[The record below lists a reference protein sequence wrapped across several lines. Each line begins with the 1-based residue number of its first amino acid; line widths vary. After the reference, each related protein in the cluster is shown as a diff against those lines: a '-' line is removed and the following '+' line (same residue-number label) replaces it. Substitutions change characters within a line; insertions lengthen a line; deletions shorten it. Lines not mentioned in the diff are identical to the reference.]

1 MKTPLKDKECDN
13 VLPGKGYQTPEEVV
27 MDGYRE

>member
-1 MKTPLKDKECDN
+1 

-27 MDGYRE
+27 MDGYREWPYDNYQG